1 MWESWTDFGAS
12 HKPRA
17 RCRAGAGM
25 IADID
30 REKTTTTRVALYAR
44 VSTLNHGQDPEVQL
58 RELREFC
65 QRRGFT
71 IANEFVDKGICGSRE
86 KRPALDKL
94 LTDCRKRLVDA
105 VVVYR
110 YDRFARSLRQL
121 VNALEEFRALGI
133 DFISIHEG
141 VDTSTPNGRLIFGIF
156 ASIAEFERELIRDR
170 VRSGLAAAKAKG
182 KRIGRP
188 RVVVDTSR
196 IASLRRQ
203 GRSWAEITRET
214 GISKSTAQRTQASSL
229 PKTPYRNPHPKCL
242 IRWLPK
248 MRNLIAHQQL
258 VVGRSHAKKASV
270 QKAILHTMR
279 VNECNGNVTST
290 DRWPAQ

>member
-1 MWESWTDFGAS
+1 MITDLGR
-12 HKPRA
+12 KK
-17 RCRAGAGM
+17 M
-25 IADID
+25 
-30 REKTTTTRVALYAR
+30 TTKRVALYAR

-58 RELREFC
+58 RELRAYCE
-65 QRRGFT
+65 RRGFE
-71 IANEFVDKGICGSRE
+71 IVDEYVDTGISGSRE
-86 KRPALDKL
+86 RRPALDKL
-94 LTDCRKRLVDA
+94 ITACRKRLVDG

-121 VNALEEFRALGI
+121 VNALEEFRSLGI

-188 RVVVDTSR
+188 KVAVDAFR

-203 GRSWAEITRET
+203 GRSWAEITRAT
-214 GISKSTAQRTQASSL
+214 GVSKGTAQRSLATSLPRTPPATSSL
-229 PKTPYRNPHPKCL
+229 
-242 IRWLPK
+242 
-248 MRNLIAHQQL
+248 
-258 VVGRSHAKKASV
+258 SH
-270 QKAILHTMR
+270 
-279 VNECNGNVTST
+279 
-290 DRWPAQ
+290 